1 MAMNETHTSRELL
14 KKQKAEKK
22 EKKKTTK
29 RIKKQVR
36 LIPIWLKF
44 VIVLVLIVA
53 FVFIG
58 AMVGYGVLGDGK
70 VLDVFKPATW
80 THIYDLIQKN

>member
-14 KKQKAEKK
+14 RKQKAEKRD
-22 EKKKTTK
+22 KKKTDK
-29 RIKKQVR
+29 KIKKQVR

-53 FVFIG
+53 FVIIG
-58 AMVGYGVLGDGK
+58 AMVGYGVLGDGE

-80 THIYDLIQKN
+80 THIIDLIQKE